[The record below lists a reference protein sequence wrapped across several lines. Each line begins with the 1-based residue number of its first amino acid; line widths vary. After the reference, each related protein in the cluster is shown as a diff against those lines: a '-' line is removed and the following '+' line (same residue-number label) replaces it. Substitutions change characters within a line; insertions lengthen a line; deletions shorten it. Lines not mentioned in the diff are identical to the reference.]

1 MTEKTDP
8 NGFYKATGKNPSS
21 IRFIR
26 VLLLNDF
33 MPVLSRDDLRNQ
45 LKRRDISP
53 VYLLFGAETYLRD
66 LAAKTIANLVLDENS
81 LREFN
86 ENEFSLNQSDNLSY
100 ALSSAEQLP
109 MIAARRVI
117 WITDVRVSASGS
129 KDSLKEENEALLTAY
144 LARPSETSVV
154 LFVADEIDKRRKM
167 SKLLLENSVAV
178 EFAKFTDQELVN
190 WARKEIKDAG
200 FDAEEKALHQLVALV
215 GDNLRKL
222 TNEIKK
228 ITTAALPDKIVTYEL
243 VESLVPNTREISN
256 FDLTDQLFGKDK
268 RKPLQTLKKILDDGA
283 EPLMLL
289 GLIAHNL
296 RRTLMAKELMNQ
308 GVERTEVVRMMKLHP
323 KYHEDFL
330 QTARRSDAT
339 KLLHIIKRIAETDLA
354 IKTSKGGGGNAGSRM
369 QLEMLVCEIVNL

>member
-1 MTEKTDP
+1 
-8 NGFYKATGKNPSS
+8 
-21 IRFIR
+21 
-26 VLLLNDF
+26 
-33 MPVLSRDDLRNQ
+33 MPVLSREDLRNQ
-45 LKRRDISP
+45 LKKRMIAP

-100 ALSSAEQLP
+100 ALASAEQLP

-117 WITDVRVSASGS
+117 RITDVKVSATGT
-129 KDSLKEENEALLTAY
+129 KDTLKEDYETLLTSY
-144 LARPSETSVV
+144 LKRPSETSVV
-154 LFVADEIDKRRKM
+154 IFIADELDKRRKM
-167 SKLLLENSVAV
+167 SKVLLENSVAV
-178 EFAKFTDQELVN
+178 EFAKFTDNELVA

-200 FDAEEKALHQLVALV
+200 FDAEEKALFHLVGLV

-228 ITTAALPDKIVTYEL
+228 VTTAALPDKIVTYEL
-243 VESLVPNTREISN
+243 VESLVPNTREMSN
-256 FDLTDQLFGKDK
+256 FELTDQLFGKDK

-308 GVERTEVVRMMKLHP
+308 GVERTEVVRIMKLHP

-330 QTARRSDAT
+330 QTARRSDSK
-339 KLLHIIKRIAETDLA
+339 KLFHIIKRIAETDLA

>member
-1 MTEKTDP
+1 
-8 NGFYKATGKNPSS
+8 
-21 IRFIR
+21 
-26 VLLLNDF
+26 
-33 MPVLSRDDLRNQ
+33 MPVLSREDLRNQ
-45 LKRRDISP
+45 LKKRVIAP

-66 LAAKTIANLVLDENS
+66 LAAKTIANIVLDENS

-117 WITDVRVSASGS
+117 RITDVKVSATGT
-129 KDSLKEENEALLTAY
+129 KDTLKEDYETILTSY
-144 LARPSETSVV
+144 LTRPSETSVV
-154 LFVADEIDKRRKM
+154 IFIADELDKRRKM

-178 EFAKFTDQELVN
+178 EFAKFSDNELVA
-190 WARKEIKDAG
+190 WARKEIKDTG
-200 FDAEEKALHQLVALV
+200 FDAEEKALYHLVALV

-243 VESLVPNTREISN
+243 VESLVPNTRAMSN

-330 QTARRSDAT
+330 QTARRSDSA
-339 KLLHIIKRIAETDLA
+339 KLFHIIKRIAETDLA
-354 IKTSKGGGGNAGSRM
+354 IKTSKGGGGNAGARM
-369 QLEMLVCEIVNL
+369 QLEILVCEIVDL